1 MSKKPAHRGQA
12 ELTSA
17 YTRHKNSQQVNN
29 IASNTPPSTTQP
41 NASNTTGGTPT
52 VGIQPEDPASS
63 GGKPQAVH
71 PHGTWTHDPYAPGRP
86 DAGDAHTTR
95 QRQIPTHVQDAS
107 PATEVAALEP
117 QDTQYIGYRI
127 DGTYGPCSRHL
138 ATTVPTIHS
147 RYPPDVC
154 HADKNA
160 FERIYELLTLQWMSD
175 SAGPRSMLKYA
186 STMAALFPV
195 LKTTTEYTAW
205 SAAVSIEA
213 GRTPVRQVE
222 ALARHE
228 HRTFIRKYPDSY
240 WAKWLA
246 WKLNSRWA
254 EIMELTRNDLIG
266 PLRIGNV
273 ISYAVNFAEKTKAS
287 KKRPYRPDML
297 VHLRDTPEVMEEFG
311 LWLATLTKYQHFTTL
326 TTAQLRAQLQ
336 ECFPGRLIGTTSLK
350 AGATTYLTKMAA
362 KGLIPVEL
370 VAQMAKHQ
378 GKTQKL
384 PDTTVRYGRNK
395 AALAI
400 MMGSGEATMLL

>member
-1 MSKKPAHRGQA
+1 MRETHIPHDSVRYLPMYKMRAQPLRLPLLNPKTLNTLGT
-12 ELTSA
+12 ELTA
-17 YTRHKNSQQVNN
+17 RMDRAVGTSQQRCRRY
-29 IASNTPPSTTQP
+29 IRATLRMFATQTKMPLSASMM
-41 NASNTTGGTPT
+41 
-52 VGIQPEDPASS
+52 
-63 GGKPQAVH
+63 
-71 PHGTWTHDPYAPGRP
+71 
-86 DAGDAHTTR
+86 
-95 QRQIPTHVQDAS
+95 
-107 PATEVAALEP
+107 
-117 QDTQYIGYRI
+117 
-127 DGTYGPCSRHL
+127 
-138 ATTVPTIHS
+138 
-147 RYPPDVC
+147 
-154 HADKNA
+154 
-160 FERIYELLTLQWMSD
+160 LLTLQWMSD

-266 PLRIGNV
+266 PLRIGKV